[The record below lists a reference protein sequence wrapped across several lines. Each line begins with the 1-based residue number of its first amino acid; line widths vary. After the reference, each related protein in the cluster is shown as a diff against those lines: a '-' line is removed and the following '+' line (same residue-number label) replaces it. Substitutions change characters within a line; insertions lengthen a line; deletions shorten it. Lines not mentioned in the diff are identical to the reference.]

1 MLNIKII
8 TPEKT
13 MFEGTAEQITL
24 PGTNGSFQVL
34 NSHAALVSNLVKGTI
49 YVKTNNDNLK
59 FDIQDGIVE
68 ILNNQVVVLV

>member
-1 MLNIKII
+1 
-8 TPEKT
+8 
-13 MFEGTAEQITL
+13 MFEGTAVQITL
-24 PGTNGSFQVL
+24 PGSNGSFQVL

-49 YVKTNNDNLK
+49 HVKTSTDNLK